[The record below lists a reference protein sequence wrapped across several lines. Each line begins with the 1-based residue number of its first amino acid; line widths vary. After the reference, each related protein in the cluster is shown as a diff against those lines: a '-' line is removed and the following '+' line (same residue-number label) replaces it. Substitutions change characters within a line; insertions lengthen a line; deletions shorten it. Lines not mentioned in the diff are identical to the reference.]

1 MALSDSD
8 LINSVKALGS
18 QRDAE
23 VAELLG
29 ISRSVISE
37 VRAGRRGLPFRSR
50 VVAYD
55 LLGFGWA
62 KMVLRHVL
70 SEGVDAPIEN
80 QASQR

>member
-1 MALSDSD
+1 MALSDFE

-29 ISRSVISE
+29 ISRSVICE

-70 SEGVDAPIEN
+70 SEEVDAPVEYRT
-80 QASQR
+80 SER